1 MDAQRFAGKVAVVT
15 GAGVGIGR
23 AVAQRLAAEG
33 ASVAVV
39 DRDAPAAEATAQ
51 ALQEGGHR
59 AEAVAVDITSPA
71 AVEDATRQVVEAFGG
86 IDVLVNNAGV
96 VRYGRVPEFSVEDW
110 DLVVDTNLKGT
121 FLTIKYA
128 VPFMR
133 ERGGGAIVNT
143 ASAQAFASQP
153 LVAAYSASKGAIV
166 AMTRTLALDHAAD
179 GIRVNCICPGSV
191 ETPMLQYG
199 AEYLVE
205 GDSRTTMDQW
215 GRQHPI
221 GRLIQPEEIAA
232 VTAFLA
238 SDDAAAITGAPYLV
252 DGGLLARLGV

>member
-1 MDAQRFAGKVAVVT
+1 
-15 GAGVGIGR
+15 
-23 AVAQRLAAEG
+23 
-33 ASVAVV
+33 
-39 DRDAPAAEATAQ
+39 
-51 ALQEGGHR
+51 
-59 AEAVAVDITSPA
+59 
-71 AVEDATRQVVEAFGG
+71 
-86 IDVLVNNAGV
+86 
-96 VRYGRVPEFSVEDW
+96 
-110 DLVVDTNLKGT
+110 
-121 FLTIKYA
+121 
-128 VPFMR
+128 
-133 ERGGGAIVNT
+133 VNT

-166 AMTRTLALDHAAD
+166 AMTRTLALDHAVD

-205 GDSRTTMDQW
+205 GDSRATMEQW